1 MKTYYTTGTI
11 GDAYVIVC
19 KLYAVAKQERVLCKH
34 YSGFEG
40 IQQAIK
46 EIYSLIPNINVEFI
60 NERSSDINVWG
71 TFEPRQLER
80 ERNRYGLKQP
90 EYYPEFEL
98 GNLNHFNLPETYV
111 TLQIKAGTH
120 APYSRSLSVD
130 IINDILNSSKLPVVI
145 IGEKTT
151 DLPIENFNIL
161 DLRDKTTIKEVINI
175 IKNSKHF
182 YGLLGFL
189 SFVAVSHKIISN
201 LWIKSR
207 QDINA
212 VKIRQEA
219 VKEWGIF
226 YQKIGER
233 KQ

>member
-40 IQQAIK
+40 VQQAIR

-60 NERSSDINVWG
+60 NKRSSDINVWG
-71 TFEPRQLER
+71 TFESRQLER

-120 APYSRSLSVD
+120 APYSRSLSIDTVRE
-130 IINDILNSSKLPVVI
+130 ILSGSKLPVVI

-175 IKNSKHF
+175 IKNSSYF

-189 SFVAVSHKIISN
+189 SFVAVSHEIMSD
-201 LWIKSR
+201 LWIKS
-207 QDINA
+207 QLDINA

-219 VKEWGIF
+219 VKEWWKFLI
-226 YQKIGER
+226 KR
-233 KQ
+233 